1 MRYRQARIAALG
13 YELPE
18 RVVTSEAIEDRLAPL
33 YQRLG
38 LSVGRLELMTGI
50 RTRRFFEPGET
61 PSAAA
66 ARAGERALTASGIA
80 RERIGALIFAS
91 VCRDY
96 LEPATANVVHHRLGL
111 RTDGLVLDVS
121 NACLGMLNGLCIVAD
136 LIELSRIEAGLIV
149 AGELG
154 ERLVDATIAE
164 LLANPAHDRQSIKA
178 AFASLTIGSG
188 AAAVLLARP
197 GLGRDEH
204 ALLGGVVHSD
214 TAAHGLCRS
223 GRDLG
228 LAAGPAPLME
238 TRAEELLQAG
248 CALAARA
255 WPRFLGELGWR
266 AEDVDVAITH
276 QVGRAHR
283 LALAE
288 AIGRQAG
295 EDPSTV
301 EGLGNMG
308 SVSLPITL
316 ARSVEQ
322 GLVRPGHRVALLG
335 IGSGLNCLML
345 GLHW

>member
-1 MRYRQARIAALG
+1 MRYREVRIAGLG
-13 YELPE
+13 YDLPQ
-18 RVVTSEAIEDRLAPL
+18 RIVSSEALEDRLAPL

-38 LSVGRLELMTGI
+38 LAAGRLELMTGI
-50 RTRRFFEPGET
+50 RTRRFYEPGET
-61 PSAAA
+61 PSGAAI
-66 ARAGERALTASGIA
+66 RASERALKSSGIA

-111 RTDGLVLDVS
+111 PDGALVFDVS
-121 NACLGMLNGLCIVAD
+121 NACLGMLNGMLIIAD
-136 LIELSRIEAGLIV
+136 LIELGRIEAGMVV

-164 LLANPAHDRQSIKA
+164 LLSNQDHTRQSIKS

-188 AAAVLLARP
+188 AAALVLACPGLARE
-197 GLGRDEH
+197 EH
-204 ALLGGVVHSD
+204 ALLGGVARSD

-223 GRDLG
+223 EHDLG
-228 LAAGPAPLME
+228 LAGGSAPLME
-238 TRAEELLQAG
+238 TQAEELLRAG
-248 CALAARA
+248 CALAGRT
-255 WPRFLGELGWR
+255 WPAFLEELGWQ

-288 AIGRQAG
+288 AIGRAPG
-295 EDPSTV
+295 VDPSIV

-316 ARSVEQ
+316 AKSIEQ
-322 GLVRPGHRVALLG
+322 ALARPGQRVALLG
-335 IGSGLNCLML
+335 IGSGLSCLML
-345 GLHW
+345 GLRW